1 MPNHWSTKEVA
12 LIVADYFS
20 MLTDELTG
28 KAINKTAHRKALITL
43 LNNRSEG
50 AIEFKHQNISAVLIR
65 NGLPYIKGYKAMT
78 EYQQLLEQATIQF
91 VNDNRQWLEPI
102 FAQFADAVVPLIQ
115 QVNYEH
121 VLDSPPE
128 HEEQLSEPKV
138 PYAARKPVKINYLQR
153 EQNNSA
159 LGIQGEKIA
168 FDYEKWQLNKL
179 GKPGLADK
187 IEWISQH
194 DDGAGF
200 DILSKKENGTD
211 KYIEVKT
218 TKLGKET
225 PIFFSR
231 NEYEF
236 SKRNNNYFIYR
247 VFNFS
252 KEPKLFQLEGSFD
265 LHCNIEPVQ
274 YKGTF

>member
-1 MPNHWSTKEVA
+1 
-12 LIVADYFS
+12 

-28 KAINKTAHRKALITL
+28 KAINKTAHRKALIIL
-43 LNNRSEG
+43 LNNRSEA

-65 NGLPYIKGYKAMT
+65 NGLPYIKGYKAMS
-78 EYQQLLEQATIQF
+78 EYQQLLEQATVQF
-91 VNDNRQWLEPI
+91 VNANRQWLEPI
-102 FAQFADAVVPLIQ
+102 FAQFADTVVPLIQ

-121 VLDSPPE
+121 VLESPPE

-138 PYAARKPVKINYLQR
+138 PYATRRPVKINYLQR

-159 LGIQGEKIA
+159 LGMQGEKFA
-168 FDYEKWQLNKL
+168 FAYEKWQLNKL

-187 IEWISQH
+187 IEWISEH

-200 DILSKKENGTD
+200 DILSKKENGMD

-236 SKRNNNYFIYR
+236 SKKNNNYFIYR

-252 KEPKLFQLEGSFD
+252 REPKLFQLEGSFD